1 MKNAAPWALRV
12 LVTLLAVVAA
22 VAQVAYLDAL
32 AWHRLGLAPP
42 MSAQMRPPFLTLM
55 TAHAVVSI
63 VSGGLAVALALREGP
78 REGAARGLGLALGA
92 WSYLTAYSGVT
103 LLLRN
108 PGGARDLFD
117 AHFLVVEIAGLVGLI
132 RFTSL
137 FPVPLSE
144 TSLEPPPTLPA
155 ALRPVHSATVW
166 LLRPAAPWIVGGLVL
181 VGVWLRSWARDAPI
195 GDASLDPVMD
205 VVRFAAAGV
214 VVLNLR
220 RSWGRAAAEGA
231 ERLAWL
237 LVALAF
243 LIGTLL
249 VFIGANV
256 LVAVAEWP
264 EPALPWRPLLLDL
277 GLVGFLIG
285 MAMAVLY
292 DGSLEPTGTVRRIA
306 SLSTMA
312 ALGLFLAAALEA
324 LFSGSVLAGFSLRT
338 GVGTIIAFVIVLSTH
353 RGLMRTLE
361 RGFSMLPTPDFVQ
374 RPV

>member
-1 MKNAAPWALRV
+1 
-12 LVTLLAVVAA
+12 
-22 VAQVAYLDAL
+22 
-32 AWHRLGLAPP
+32 
-42 MSAQMRPPFLTLM
+42 
-55 TAHAVVSI
+55 
-63 VSGGLAVALALREGP
+63 
-78 REGAARGLGLALGA
+78 
-92 WSYLTAYSGVT
+92 
-103 LLLRN
+103 
-108 PGGARDLFD
+108 
-117 AHFLVVEIAGLVGLI
+117 
-132 RFTSL
+132 
-137 FPVPLSE
+137 
-144 TSLEPPPTLPA
+144 
-155 ALRPVHSATVW
+155 
-166 LLRPAAPWIVGGLVL
+166 
-181 VGVWLRSWARDAPI
+181 
-195 GDASLDPVMD
+195 
-205 VVRFAAAGV
+205 VRFAAAGV